1 MHSCAVRL
9 TSQKSGKTTRRCFYL
24 KAHSLFY
31 LAPLALAGSLALPV
45 QAAEKLTY
53 YCSAQED
60 WCQLMANGFEEAT
73 GIKVNMTRK
82 SSGETMAQIKAE
94 ASNPKGDVWWGGTG
108 DPHLQAAEEG
118 LTQAYESPMRAELHP
133 WAISQ
138 SESAGN
144 KTIGIYSGAL
154 GYGYNEDLLKANNL
168 PVPACWQDLLKP
180 EYKGHVQMANPNS
193 SGTAYTTLATIVQ
206 LFGEDKGFDFMKSL
220 HKNINQYTKSGS
232 APIKAAARGENTIGI
247 VFMHDGV
254 KQAVSGFPIK
264 VVAPCEGT
272 GYEIGSM
279 SIIAGA
285 RNLEN
290 AQKFYDW
297 ALTADVQ
304 SRALEVKAYQV
315 MSNKSAAS
323 SPQAPDL
330 STIKLI
336 DYDFKKYVSSDERK
350 RLLKKWDD
358 DVSTL
363 PQ

>member
-1 MHSCAVRL
+1 MKKSNNIAAAV
-9 TSQKSGKTTRRCFYL
+9 GI
-24 KAHSLFY
+24 
-31 LAPLALAGSLALPV
+31 ALLGSV
-45 QAAEKLTY
+45 SHGIAAEKLTY

-60 WCQLMANGFEEAT
+60 WCQLMAKGFEEAT
-73 GIKVNMTRK
+73 GIKVAMTRK
-82 SSGETMAQIKAE
+82 SSGETLAQIKAE

-108 DPHLQAAEEG
+108 DPHLQAAEDG
-118 LTQAYESPMRAELHP
+118 LTVAYESPMRAELND
-133 WAISQ
+133 WSISQ

-154 GYGYNEDLLKANNL
+154 GYGYNEEILKANNL
-168 PVPACWQDLLKP
+168 PVPACWEDLLKP

-206 LFGEDKGFDFMKSL
+206 LFGEDEGFEFMKGL

-247 VFMHDGV
+247 VFMHDAV

-279 SIIAGA
+279 SLIKDG

-290 AQKFYDW
+290 AKKFYDW

-304 SRALEVKAYQV
+304 SRSLEVKAFQV
-315 MSNKSAAS
+315 MSNKAAES

-330 STIKLI
+330 ASIKLI
-336 DYDFKKYVSSDERK
+336 DYDFKKYGSSAERK

-358 DVSTL
+358 EVSTL
-363 PQ
+363 PR

>member
-1 MHSCAVRL
+1 MKNISKILLGAAAV
-9 TSQKSGKTTRRCFYL
+9 
-24 KAHSLFY
+24 
-31 LAPLALAGSLALPV
+31 LAASSSLAS
-45 QAAEKLTY
+45 AAKLTL

-60 WCQLMANGFEEAT
+60 WCQLMARGFEEAS

-82 SSGETMAQIKAE
+82 SSGETFAQIKAE
-94 ASNPKGDVWWGGTG
+94 SSNPKGDVWWGGTG
-108 DPHLQAAEEG
+108 DPHLQAAEENLTMPYVSSMRGG
-118 LTQAYESPMRAELHP
+118 LHS

-138 SESAGN
+138 GKAAN
-144 KTIGIYSGAL
+144 DKTIGIYSGAL
-154 GYGYNEDLLKANNL
+154 GYGYNTDLLKKAGL
-168 PVPACWQDLLKP
+168 AEPKCWKDLLKP

-206 LFGEDKGFDFMKSL
+206 LFGEEGGFKFMKGL

-279 SIIAGA
+279 SIVNGS
-285 RNLEN
+285 RNEES
-290 AQKFYDW
+290 AKKFYDW
-297 ALTADVQ
+297 ALTAHVQ
-304 SRALEVKAYQV
+304 TRSLEVKAFQV
-315 MSNKSAAS
+315 MSNKFAHS
-323 SPQAPDL
+323 SPSAPDL
-330 STIKLI
+330 ATIKLI
-336 DYDFKKYVSSDERK
+336 DYDFKKYGSSAERK

-358 DVSTL
+358 EVSVL